1 MYHLARTMSTATLQ
15 HPQAAD
21 LARKAGVRL
30 TQQRCAVLQTVLDS
44 CDHPTA
50 ALIYE
55 RTMQRVPG
63 ISLATV
69 YNALETLNA
78 AGLINRLHFDNSSSR
93 YCPNLIPHAHL
104 LNESTGEVTDIFLKA
119 GLRAEDVF
127 ELPEGMCITG
137 MEACLRGHFSS
148 KTSTP

>member
-1 MYHLARTMSTATLQ
+1 MSTATRQ
-15 HPQAAD
+15 HPNAAD
-21 LARKAGVRL
+21 LARRAGVRL
-30 TQQRCAVLQTVLDS
+30 TPQRCAVLQTVLDS

-55 RTMQRVPG
+55 RTQRHVPG

-69 YNALETLNA
+69 YNTLETLNA

-93 YCPNLIPHAHL
+93 YCPNLVPHAHL

-127 ELPEGMCITG
+127 ELPEGLCITG
-137 MEACLRGHFSS
+137 MEASLRGQFSA
-148 KTSTP
+148 KTSPQ

>member
-1 MYHLARTMSTATLQ
+1 MSNAPAQSPNAT
-15 HPQAAD
+15 D

-30 TQQRCAVLQTVLDS
+30 TRQRLAVLQTVLGS

-50 ALIYE
+50 ALIFE
-55 RTMQRVPG
+55 RTKQRMPG

-69 YNALETLNA
+69 YNSLETLNA
-78 AGLINRLHFDNSSSR
+78 VGLINRLHFDNSSSR
-93 YCPNLIPHAHL
+93 YCPNLVPHAHL

-137 MEACLRGHFSS
+137 MEASLRGQFSA
-148 KTSTP
+148 KTSPQ